1 MITIVE
7 PSWSWAPLT
16 LKMFPDILEHIEW
29 CGRTCYKSEDRI
41 APGTAEKFVRMICK
55 RNHVSVLE
63 HVSLTARVVC
73 SRACSHQLV
82 RHRLAAYSQESMRY
96 CNYGKRG
103 LQVICPP
110 LVGLEPGEYAGLTG
124 SVLQRRWLQ
133 SVQEAYNEYLW
144 ELEMG
149 VKPED
154 ARFMLPNATK
164 TEVVATYNLRTWQHV
179 LAIRTDP
186 HAQWEIRG
194 IMQSI
199 LDDLQ
204 KRLPSVFG
212 DINES

>member
-1 MITIVE
+1 
-7 PSWSWAPLT
+7 
-16 LKMFPDILEHIEW
+16 
-29 CGRTCYKSEDRI
+29 
-41 APGTAEKFVRMICK
+41 
-55 RNHVSVLE
+55 
-63 HVSLTARVVC
+63 
-73 SRACSHQLV
+73 
-82 RHRLAAYSQESMRY
+82 MRY

-110 LVGLEPGEYAGLTG
+110 YVGLVPGMYGKLTG
-124 SVLQRRWLQ
+124 SLLQKRWLQ

-144 ELEMG
+144 ELDQG

-154 ARFMLPNATK
+154 ARFLLPNATK

-204 KRLPSVFG
+204 KLLPSVFG
-212 DINES
+212 DINESA